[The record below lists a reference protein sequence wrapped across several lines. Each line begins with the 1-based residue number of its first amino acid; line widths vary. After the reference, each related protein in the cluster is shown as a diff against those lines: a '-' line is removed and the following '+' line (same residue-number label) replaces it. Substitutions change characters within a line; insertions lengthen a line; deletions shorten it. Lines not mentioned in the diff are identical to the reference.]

1 LRHFRLADRDLGT
14 LAAGRP
20 TPGTLGELRKAQLSR
35 HLLLLSEILKAETPL
50 WYAAAPSRPTLADPA
65 TGLYA
70 ATAVATMR
78 SGGRPPE
85 RPALVGTAPIVTVA
99 CEDLTLSVR
108 LEDAD
113 PLRDRLGLRPTGR
126 LTPAEVA
133 HWQHM
138 LSESWQLLVH
148 RHRPSA
154 EILTEVLRV
163 IIPVEPDPAADGVSA
178 TSAHAYGAVAMSAPT
193 DPVSLAVGLLHETAH
208 SLLNATTLLFDL
220 VHPTRA
226 LDYSPW
232 RDDPRPA
239 SGVLHGAYAY
249 LAVTR
254 FWRTEAMLGG
264 GRRAQFE
271 FARWRTAVADAADSL
286 LVAKRTDRSGTGLST
301 GAPHDLQFPATIEIG
316 GGPQR
321 EGDGA
326 VDSGSEAGNSRYGPD
341 GPGGQTPA
349 RSRRARDDDSVLT
362 AAGRRFVGALRDEV
376 GQWLDEPV
384 DGEVARLASGADLD
398 HRVRWR
404 LRNLRV
410 SEESTR
416 ALVDAWRSGR
426 PAPELPEAEVV
437 AGARRLEASGRLGLV
452 HRWLRDAER
461 GSVGPGPRWGAE
473 RDNAEA
479 NPQPDTEHDDAE
491 TSPQANTEHDDV
503 ETGPQPN
510 TEHSDAATSTQLD
523 PEHDDAETSP
533 RLGGAQGDHRGR
545 AGGGVRPGDV
555 AWLGGEYGT
564 GRDAYVWALENAG
577 VTAPLGE
584 IDAALAGL
592 ALVAGHRV
600 LRERPEV
607 VRAVWLA
614 RPALEALLAWL
625 G

>member
-1 LRHFRLADRDLGT
+1 MRHFRLADRDLGT

-20 TPGTLGELRKAQLSR
+20 SPDTLGELRKAQLSR
-35 HLLLLSEILKAETPL
+35 HLLLLGEILKVETPL
-50 WYAAAPSRPTLADPA
+50 WYAAAPSRPALADPA

-70 ATAVATMR
+70 ATAVAAMR

-85 RPALVGTAPIVTVA
+85 RPTLVSTAPIVTVT

-113 PLRDRLGLRPTGR
+113 PLRDRLGLPPTGR
-126 LTPAEVA
+126 LTPAEIA

-138 LSESWQLLVH
+138 LSKSWQLLVR

-154 EILTEVLRV
+154 EILAEVLRV
-163 IIPVEPDPAADGVSA
+163 IVPVEPDPAADGVSA
-178 TSAHAYGAVAMSAPT
+178 TSAHAYGALAMSAPT

-220 VHPTRA
+220 VRPTRA
-226 LDYSPW
+226 LGYSPW
-232 RDDPRPA
+232 RDDPRPT
-239 SGVLHGAYAY
+239 SGILHGAYAY

-254 FWRTEAMLGG
+254 FWRTDAMLGG

-286 LVAKRTDRSGTGLST
+286 L
-301 GAPHDLQFPATIEIG
+301 ATH
-316 GGPQR
+316 
-321 EGDGA
+321 
-326 VDSGSEAGNSRYGPD
+326 
-341 GPGGQTPA
+341 GPGG
-349 RSRRARDDDSVLT
+349 SRGDDPVLT
-362 AAGRRFVGALRDEV
+362 PAGRRFVGALRDEV
-376 GQWLDEPV
+376 GQWLEEPV
-384 DGEVARLASGADLD
+384 DREVARLASGANLD

-426 PAPELPEAEVV
+426 PAPEPPVAEVV
-437 AGARRLEASGRLGLV
+437 AGARRLEVSGRLRLA
-452 HRWLRDAER
+452 HQWLRDTEHGDAGASRKQDPDPGDDTGSAGER
-461 GSVGPGPRWGAE
+461 NAGSGGGALPAGVGPG
-473 RDNAEA
+473 RD
-479 NPQPDTEHDDAE
+479 
-491 TSPQANTEHDDV
+491 
-503 ETGPQPN
+503 
-510 TEHSDAATSTQLD
+510 
-523 PEHDDAETSP
+523 
-533 RLGGAQGDHRGR
+533 GAQGDHRGR
-545 AGGGVRPGDV
+545 AGGGVWPGDV

-564 GRDAYVWALENAG
+564 GRDAYVRALENAG

-592 ALVAGHRV
+592 ALVSGHRV

-625 G
+625 S